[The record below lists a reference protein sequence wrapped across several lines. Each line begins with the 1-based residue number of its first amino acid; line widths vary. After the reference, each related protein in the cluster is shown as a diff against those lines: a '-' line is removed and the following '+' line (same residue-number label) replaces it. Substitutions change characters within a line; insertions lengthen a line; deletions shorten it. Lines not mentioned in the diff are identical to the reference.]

1 LNPANQAG
9 WSDLISKDLMD
20 KYWVFLANLHVTVGL
35 MKGHTWLPQ
44 PQKDALPTGSSA
56 NSSAAHGNSGMGS
69 KDRLHV
75 LEGAVI
81 TWTKQI
87 RHVLKQDPE
96 MLLKKGR
103 NPEPNAE
110 LQFWKN
116 KAANLNSIHGQ
127 LGKEDLKK
135 VLKFLEVQKSTYVEP
150 FSKLRKEVEEARDE
164 ANDNEEFLKTLSK
177 GINALTSDS
186 TDFETL
192 DKHFDAILHNVLLI
206 CKHSK
211 YYKTPTRLAVLIRE
225 MCNSIITQATKFI
238 NGPDVFNMIASEEAS
253 ECYDKLDKTLQV
265 CTAFQKNLR
274 ALPQKSS
281 RKWW

>member
-1 LNPANQAG
+1 MHRAQPEVELTKENMKTSTVIFELSRGVMDLLSSYCYSIYMSMLLNPANQAG

-135 VLKFLEVQKSTYVEP
+135 VLKFLEVQKST
-150 FSKLRKEVEEARDE
+150 SGALQQIKKRSGRG
-164 ANDNEEFLKTLSK
+164 K
-177 GINALTSDS
+177 G
-186 TDFETL
+186 
-192 DKHFDAILHNVLLI
+192 
-206 CKHSK
+206 
-211 YYKTPTRLAVLIRE
+211 
-225 MCNSIITQATKFI
+225 
-238 NGPDVFNMIASEEAS
+238 
-253 ECYDKLDKTLQV
+253 
-265 CTAFQKNLR
+265 
-274 ALPQKSS
+274 
-281 RKWW
+281 